1 MKRASGRIHPI
12 WNKDTGIKDFEVNPE
27 DLRAP
32 GISGIRE
39 RWKALQQKLK
49 GSAQFLDF
57 MERLGREWAI
67 ETGIIEG
74 LYDIDRSVNQTL
86 IKEGFQRRFF
96 VQDAIYPSPELVLQ
110 LLRDQKDTFYGLYD
124 FVKHERELSTS
135 CIKELQVSL
144 LRSQESIEGKDA
156 FGRNRDLPLIKGVW
170 KMQENNPVRDGVT
183 YTYCPPEHVA
193 SEMDRLMDLY
203 SDHVRAGV
211 SGEVLAAWLHHRF
224 TQIHPFQDGNRRV
237 ARALASLVLLEN
249 GLFPLVI
256 TRDDRKEYIK
266 ALEWADQG
274 ELAPLVHI
282 ITQSQLRYI
291 RKASRIAEEI
301 FNEEHMLR

>member
-1 MKRASGRIHPI
+1 MKRVSGRIYTI

-27 DLRAP
+27 YLRVPEIP
-32 GISGIRE
+32 GVRE
-39 RWKALQQKLK
+39 RWKALQEKLK
-49 GSAQFLDF
+49 GNVQLQDF
-57 MERLGREWAI
+57 MERMGREWAI

-74 LYDIDRSVNQTL
+74 LYDIDRAVTKIL
-86 IKEGFQRRFF
+86 IRKGFQRRFF
-96 VQDAIYPSPELVLQ
+96 VQGATDPSPELVLQ
-110 LLRDQKDTFYGLYD
+110 LLRDQKDTFDGLYD

-144 LRSQESIEGKDA
+144 LRSQGSIEGQDA

-183 YTYCPPEHVA
+183 YSYCPPEHVA

-211 SGEVLAAWLHHRF
+211 SAEVLAAWLHHRF
-224 TQIHPFQDGNRRV
+224 TQIHPFQDGNGRV
-237 ARALASLVLLEN
+237 ARALASLVLLKD

-256 TRDDRKEYIK
+256 TRDARKEYIG
-266 ALEWADQG
+266 ALERADQG
-274 ELAPLVHI
+274 ELAPLGHM

-291 RKASRIAEEI
+291 RKASKIR
-301 FNEEHMLR
+301 

>member
-1 MKRASGRIHPI
+1 MKRASGRIHTI

-32 GISGIRE
+32 EIPGIRE
-39 RWKALQQKLK
+39 RWKALQEKLK
-49 GSAQFLDF
+49 GDAQLLDF

-74 LYDIDRSVNQTL
+74 LYDIDRAVTKIL
-86 IKEGFQRRFF
+86 IREGFQRRFF
-96 VQDAIYPSPELVLQ
+96 VQGATDPSTGLVLQ
-110 LLRDQKDTFYGLYD
+110 LLRDQKDTLDGLYD
-124 FVKHERELSTS
+124 FVKHGRELSTS

-144 LRSQESIEGKDA
+144 LRSQGSIEGKDA

-203 SDHVRAGV
+203 SDHVRAGI

-224 TQIHPFQDGNRRV
+224 TQIHPFQDGNGRV
-237 ARALASLVLLEN
+237 ARALASLVLLKD

-256 TRDDRKEYIK
+256 TRDARKEYIG
-266 ALEWADQG
+266 ALERADQG
-274 ELAPLVHI
+274 ELAPLVHM

-291 RKASRIAEEI
+291 RKASKIR
-301 FNEEHMLR
+301 